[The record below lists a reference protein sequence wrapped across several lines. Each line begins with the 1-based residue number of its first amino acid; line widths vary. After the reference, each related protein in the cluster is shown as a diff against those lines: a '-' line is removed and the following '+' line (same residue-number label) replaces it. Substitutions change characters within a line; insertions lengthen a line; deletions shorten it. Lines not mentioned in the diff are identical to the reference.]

1 MYQTLQGVFVTVEST
16 TVSLCIACN
25 SREPSPST
33 HFYKCKVCNCKQ
45 LVSNMKKNTDLK
57 GKFKPLDDSPLIHLS
72 LNNHQLTWLPDT
84 DVNNIDDLEEQL
96 LQTSMTITYN
106 KVNNYVETTSPI
118 DSV

>member
-1 MYQTLQGVFVTVEST
+1 
-16 TVSLCIACN
+16 
-25 SREPSPST
+25 
-33 HFYKCKVCNCKQ
+33 
-45 LVSNMKKNTDLK
+45 MKKNTDLK